1 VGRDRSQLD
10 RPAFLQE
17 MFPNMRVLDPPE
29 MREFEAA
36 MRAAF
41 DEVVLASAIY
51 ELRRRSRP
59 VPDTTCGRI

>member
-1 VGRDRSQLD
+1 M
-10 RPAFLQE
+10 FL
-17 MFPNMRVLDPPE
+17 NMWVLDPPE

>member
-1 VGRDRSQLD
+1 VIDRSWTDPL
-10 RPAFLQE
+10 FLQE
-17 MFPNMRVLDPPE
+17 MFPSMKVFDPPE

-41 DEVVLASAIY
+41 DEVVHASAIY